1 MLREEQGEASPLGKG
16 HVHREQL
23 RGLLRPVTPAASAA
37 PTTRLAI
44 GAPGGSVHV
53 QSPDEFELT
62 VAQTMSIGFA
72 PTYAVV
78 HTPGP
83 ATGIQGNTTPRI

>member
-1 MLREEQGEASPLGKG
+1 MLREEQGEASPRGKG

-23 RGLLRPVTPAASAA
+23 RGLLRPVTPAGDRCAWGQCPRPIS
-37 PTTRLAI
+37 
-44 GAPGGSVHV
+44 
-53 QSPDEFELT
+53 DEFELT

-83 ATGIQGNTTPRI
+83 ATGIQGNTTPHI